1 MRRQRGT
8 TNHERHKMS
17 NPVFNTYMLGAI
29 EYKAVGHVS
38 ILTVFGFSVYK
49 RVGDV
54 KWLLGLVWGK

>member
-1 MRRQRGT
+1 
-8 TNHERHKMS
+8 MS
-17 NPVFNTYMLGAI
+17 NPVFNTYMQGAI

-38 ILTVFGFSVYK
+38 MLTVFGVSVYK